1 VSDTQHTEGTDE
13 QQWTGGYHHIVVLM
27 LENRS
32 FDHMLGFPYA
42 DSNSVSPAGRPFDGL
57 SGQESNTDGSGKAVA
72 VFKIQS
78 TSNNA
83 CFMPAANPGEGYSA
97 TSSQLFGALTAPT
110 PPQATNQ
117 GSVTDFA
124 YTLGWESREG
134 QSILPGTAG
143 ERRHGPAFQAAAA
156 AGATSRSVSAPGK
169 PRAAMELRPASASRA
184 ADGR

>member
-1 VSDTQHTEGTDE
+1 MSSNGPAAIDP
-13 QQWTGGYHHIVVLM
+13 IVVLM

-32 FDHMLGFPYA
+32 FDHLLGFPYA
-42 DSNSVSPAGRPFDGL
+42 GSNSVSPAGRPFDGL

-134 QSILPGTAG
+134 RSISAWHSGRTTSWPCVPGRGRRRSYIKERVGARKAARGHGTATG
-143 ERRHGPAFQAAAA
+143 FR
-156 AGATSRSVSAPGK
+156 
-169 PRAAMELRPASASRA
+169 
-184 ADGR
+184 

>member
-32 FDHMLGFPYA
+32 FDHVLGFPYA
-42 DSNSVSPAGRPFDGL
+42 GGNSVSPAGRPFDGL

-83 CFMPAANPGEGYSA
+83 CLMPAANPGEGYSA
-97 TSSQLFGALTAPT
+97 TSSQLFGTTTTPT

-117 GSVTDFA
+117 GFVTDLA
-124 YTLGWESREG
+124 YTHSPTQPARPNPTSESSLR
-134 QSILPGTAG
+134 SRPRPPPAPS
-143 ERRHGPAFQAAAA
+143 RRIPFSSRVGGA
-156 AGATSRSVSAPGK
+156 AGTHTR
-169 PRAAMELRPASASRA
+169 
-184 ADGR
+184 